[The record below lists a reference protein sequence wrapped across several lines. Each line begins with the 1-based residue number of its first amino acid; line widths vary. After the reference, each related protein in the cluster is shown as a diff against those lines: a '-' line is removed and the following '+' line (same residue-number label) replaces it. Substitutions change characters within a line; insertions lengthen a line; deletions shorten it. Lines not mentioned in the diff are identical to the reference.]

1 VGHTLLGYSE
11 KEVGRMTLRKF
22 MRLYDHYKANFDL
35 EMRLKRKGI
44 TYAKLNE
51 LQIEDE
57 EWL

>member
-1 VGHTLLGYSE
+1 MGHTLLHYSE

-22 MRLYDHYKANFDL
+22 MKLYGHYKNTFDL
-35 EMRLKRKGI
+35 EMNMRAKGI
-44 TYAKLNE
+44 TYAKLAE